1 MKIPFKIAFNT
12 SAQLFGKAAT
22 TISTI
27 IVIIL
32 ITRNFLVGDFGNYT
46 AIFSYIALFYVFTDF
61 GFNAI
66 FVRETGSDKDKQ
78 KEYFKNLLGL
88 RLVTTILVSFLAI
101 VILSFTDHSNL
112 VKLGIIIALGV
123 LVAQSFVAS
132 SLALFQARIRYDL
145 AVIADIFGAL
155 ANVIFVYLAVA
166 NFSNI
171 LFVVWALVLGNFVRV
186 IVALYLVKFQIQV
199 LSMSF
204 DKIFW
209 RKIMI
214 AAFPIGLITVFSQ
227 FNSQIDKQIVLLAD
241 YRPTLGLS
249 GDSAAG
255 FYGLAYK
262 VFELAI
268 VLPAYV
274 MNVSYP
280 IMVGKSKEGVGV
292 LFDFSKKLGKYLLL
306 FGIGGL
312 IIGWF
317 MAPLAINILG
327 GEKFSDSIFTTRIL
341 LLGFPLF
348 FVTPLTLWL
357 GIILKKT
364 KELLFIY
371 GFAAIVN
378 LVANLVFV
386 PAFGYNA
393 AAVITI
399 LSELLILVL
408 SAGVLM
414 LYMKTKKI

>member
-1 MKIPFKIAFNT
+1 MNIPSKIAVNT
-12 SAQLFGKAAT
+12 GAQLFGKAAT

-27 IVIIL
+27 LIIIL
-32 ITRNFLVGDFGNYT
+32 VTRNFLVGDFGNYT
-46 AIFSYIALFYVFTDF
+46 AIFSYVALFYVFTDF
-61 GFNAI
+61 GFNAV
-66 FVRETGSDKDKQ
+66 FVRETGSSEEKQ

-88 RLVTTILVSFLAI
+88 RLVTTILVAFLAI
-101 VILSFTDHSNL
+101 AILSFTGHSNF

-145 AVIADIFGAL
+145 AAVADIFGAL
-155 ANVIFVYLAVA
+155 ANVIFVYLAVV
-166 NFSNI
+166 NFNSI
-171 LFVVWALVLGNFVRV
+171 LFVIWALVLGNFVKV
-186 IVALYLVKFQIQV
+186 IVALFLVKFQIRV

-204 DKIFW
+204 DRAFW
-209 RKIMI
+209 QKMVV
-214 AAFPIGLITVFSQ
+214 AALPIGLITVFSQ

-241 YRPTLGLS
+241 YKPALGLS
-249 GDSAAG
+249 GDLAAG

-268 VLPAYV
+268 VLPAFV

-280 IMVGKSKEGVGV
+280 IMVGKSKEGLGV
-292 LFDFSKKLGKYLLL
+292 LFDFSKKLSKYLLF
-306 FGIGGL
+306 FGVGSL

-317 MAPLAINILG
+317 MAPSAINILG
-327 GEKFSDSIFTTRIL
+327 GEKFSDSVVTTRIL

-348 FVTPLTLWL
+348 FITPVTLWL

-371 GFAAIVN
+371 GFAAIFN

-386 PAFGYNA
+386 PQFGYNV

-399 LSELLILVL
+399 LSELMILVL
-408 SAGVLM
+408 SVGVLM

>member
-1 MKIPFKIAFNT
+1 MNIPFKIAFNT

-22 TISTI
+22 TISTVI
-27 IVIIL
+27 ITIL

-66 FVRETGSDKDKQ
+66 FVRETGSDQSKQ

-88 RLVTTILVSFLAI
+88 RLVTTILVAFLAI
-101 VILSFTDHSNL
+101 AILSFTAHSSL
-112 VKLGIIIALGV
+112 VKLGIVIALGV

-132 SLALFQARIRYDL
+132 SLALFQARIRYDQ
-145 AVIADIFGAL
+145 AAIADIFGAV
-155 ANVIFVYLAVA
+155 ANLIFVYLAVSYF
-166 NFSNI
+166 NSI

-186 IVALYLVKFQIQV
+186 IVALYLVKFQIGV
-199 LSMSF
+199 LSMTF
-204 DKIFW
+204 DRIFW
-209 RKIMI
+209 RKMVV
-214 AAFPIGLITVFSQ
+214 AALPIGLITVFSQ

-241 YRPTLGLS
+241 YKPSLVLS
-249 GDSAAG
+249 GESAAG

-268 VLPAYV
+268 VLPAFV

-280 IMVGKSKEGVGV
+280 IMVGKSKEGLPV
-292 LFDFSKKLGKYLLL
+292 LFDFSKKLGKLLL
-306 FGIGGL
+306 ILGFGGL
-312 IIGWF
+312 VLGWF
-317 MAPLAINILG
+317 MAPFAINILG
-327 GEKFSDSIFTTRIL
+327 GAKFSESVFTTRLL

-348 FVTPLTLWL
+348 FVTPITLWL
-357 GIILKKT
+357 GVILKKT

-371 GFAAIVN
+371 GFAALFN

-386 PAFGYNA
+386 PQFGYNA

-399 LSELLILVL
+399 ASEFLILSMSTTVL
-408 SAGVLM
+408 LLFVQA
-414 LYMKTKKI
+414 KKL

>member
-1 MKIPFKIAFNT
+1 MNIPFKIAFNT

-27 IVIIL
+27 IVTIL

-61 GFNAI
+61 GFNAV

-88 RLVTTILVSFLAI
+88 RLVTTILVAFIA
-101 VILSFTDHSNL
+101 VAILSFTDHSNL

-155 ANVIFVYLAVA
+155 ANVVFVYLAII
-166 NFSNI
+166 NFSSI
-171 LFVVWALVLGNFVRV
+171 LFVIWALVLGNFVRV
-186 IVALYLVKFQIQV
+186 VVAFYLVKFQIRV

-214 AAFPIGLITVFSQ
+214 AALPIGMITVFSQ
-227 FNSQIDKQIVLLAD
+227 FNAQIDKQIVLLAD
-241 YRPTLGLS
+241 YNPALGLS

-268 VLPAYV
+268 VLPAFV

-280 IMVGKSKEGVGV
+280 IMVGKSKEGIGV
-292 LFDFSKKLGKYLLL
+292 LIDFSKKLGLYMLL

-327 GEKFSDSIFTTRIL
+327 GEKFSDSILTTRIL

-408 SAGVLM
+408 STGVLV
-414 LYMKTKKI
+414 LYLKTKKI